1 MEPIKINEEE
11 ARKASK
17 EYFGGD
23 ELAAQVWVNK
33 YALKDSQGNLYE
45 RTPVDML
52 GVWLMKFHALRRNI
66 LIRLLHKNCSTCLI
80 ISVISYLKVVR

>member
-1 MEPIKINEEE
+1 MESIKFTEEE
-11 ARKASK
+11 ARRASK

-45 RTPVDML
+45 RTPEDMH
-52 GVWLMKFHALRRNI
+52 W
-66 LIRLLHKNCSTCLI
+66 RLAREIARIENK
-80 ISVISYLKVVR
+80 